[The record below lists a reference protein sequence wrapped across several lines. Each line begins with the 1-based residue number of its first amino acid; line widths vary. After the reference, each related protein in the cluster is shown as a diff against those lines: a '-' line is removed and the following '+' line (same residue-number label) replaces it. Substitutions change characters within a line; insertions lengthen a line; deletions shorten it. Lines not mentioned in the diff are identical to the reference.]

1 MAFNLCYNI
10 GKMKITGDSMKNKVV
25 YRCSQC
31 GHETIKWSGYC
42 QQCGAWNS
50 IEEVVVE
57 KKSNLATNRYI
68 KKFKPVKLTEVKV
81 DSSQR
86 IVTSMEEF
94 NRVLGGGIIKDSV
107 TILTARPGAG
117 KSTLLL
123 EISSD
128 VAKKGYKVLYASG
141 EESETQIRARSNRIL
156 DEIPENIWILSDIS
170 MNNVLKSIEE
180 IDADLVIIDS
190 IQTFV
195 LEEFNS
201 RAGSPIQTIE
211 CANALVEIAKNKER
225 PRAII
230 MVGHM
235 TKANEMAGLRTLEHL
250 VDTVVYLEGESDEP
264 IRTLMATKNR
274 FGRTGEIGLFSMEE
288 EGIVPIDNPSEFFIT
303 KREDGLDVPG
313 AALSV
318 IKEGSRQITVE
329 IESLVS
335 KSFTPY
341 PSRIGECLRKDQL
354 NTLISI
360 LEQRGGINLYDKN
373 VVIKVTG
380 GLKLREQAVNLAIIM
395 SIVSSILGKGI
406 PNDVVF
412 IADVGLTGELKR
424 VPSIESRVKEL
435 DRMGYKKVYICK
447 DGLNQKFN
455 LENLEIVEL
464 RTLKEVINHVFN
476 INT

>member
-1 MAFNLCYNI
+1 
-10 GKMKITGDSMKNKVV
+10 MKKKTV

-31 GHETIKWSGYC
+31 GYETIKWSGYC
-42 QQCGAWNS
+42 QQCGAWNT

-57 KKSNLATNRYI
+57 KQKDSWIIDKNFKNSN
-68 KKFKPVKLTEVKV
+68 PVRLSEVEV
-81 DSSQR
+81 DDSQR

-128 VAKKGYKVLYASG
+128 LAKKGYRVLYASG

-170 MNNVLKSIEE
+170 MNNVLKSIEDV
-180 IDADLVIIDS
+180 DADLVIIDS

-211 CANALVEIAKNKER
+211 CANALVEIAKNKKR

-250 VDTVVYLEGESDEP
+250 VDTVVFLEGESDEP
-264 IRTLMATKNR
+264 IRTLIATKNR
-274 FGRTGEIGLFSMEE
+274 FGRTGEIGLFSMED
-288 EGIVPIDNPSEFFIT
+288 EGIVQIDNPSEFFIT
-303 KREDGLDVPG
+303 KREEDLDVPG
-313 AALSV
+313 SALTI

-341 PSRIGECLRKDQL
+341 PSRIGDCLRKDQL

-380 GLKLREQAVNLAIIM
+380 GLKLREQAVNLAILM
-395 SIVSSILGKGI
+395 SIVSSVLGRGVPK
-406 PNDVVF
+406 DAVF
-412 IADVGLTGELKR
+412 IADVGLTGELKK
-424 VPSIESRVKEL
+424 VPSLEARVREL
-435 DRMGYKKVYICK
+435 DRMGYKKVYISK
-447 DGLNQKFN
+447 NGLNQKLN
-455 LENLEIVEL
+455 LTNIEVIEL
-464 RTLKEVINHVFN
+464 RTLEEVINHVFYAN
-476 INT
+476 